1 MELVEL
7 RSVGVSFL
15 FPEDSEREVASIAPK
30 RNTKAIGDLS
40 ELEAARA
47 LARVGYLV
55 SKPLGDSH
63 RYDLVIDDGEVL
75 SRVQVKTGR
84 LRNGV
89 IKFACSSSHT
99 HRGGPSS
106 RPYRGEVE
114 FFAIY
119 CPQTEKVYLLP
130 EAEATLTTAHLR
142 VTASNNA
149 QYKGIRWASQYEL
162 RP

>member
-1 MELVEL
+1 MELRAL
-7 RSVGVSFL
+7 QSVGVSFL
-15 FPEDSEREVASIAPK
+15 FPGDGKSDATPIAPK

-47 LARVGYLV
+47 LARAGYLV

-63 RYDLVIDDGEVL
+63 RYDLIIDDGDVL
-75 SRVQVKTGR
+75 ARVQVKTGR

-99 HRGGPSS
+99 HRGGPAS
-106 RPYRGEVE
+106 RSYRGEIE
-114 FFAIY
+114 FFAVY
-119 CPQTEKVYLLP
+119 CPQTDRVYLLP
-130 EAEATLTTAHLR
+130 EAEASLTAAHLR
-142 VTASNNA
+142 VAASNNA

-162 RP
+162 PP